1 MKRTILISS
10 AAALLIVAGAAS
22 AQVTKQNFMLRTTGD
37 FVALCGVS
45 RDDPNAAAAI
55 HFCHGYY
62 VGVDHSAEILGR
74 PLRGI
79 LYCPPEGLT
88 LTRDQVLARVVAYH
102 RQNPQFAAEAPIEG
116 IIRWATAAWPC
127 KK

>member
-1 MKRTILISS
+1 MRSALLIG
-10 AAALLIVAGAAS
+10 AAALLLAAGTAT

-37 FVALCGVS
+37 LVALCGVS

-62 VGVDHSAEILGR
+62 VGIDHSAEILGR
-74 PLRGI
+74 PLRGV
-79 LYCPPEGLT
+79 LYCPPDGLQ
-88 LTRDQVLARVVAYH
+88 LTRDQVLGMVVAYH
-102 RQNPQFAAEAPIEG
+102 RKNPQFASEAPVEG
-116 IIRWATAAWPC
+116 VIRWAAATWPC

>member
-1 MKRTILISS
+1 MRSAFLAG
-10 AAALLIVAGAAS
+10 AAALAISAGAS
-22 AQVTKQNFMLRTTGD
+22 AAPVTKDNFYLRNTGD
-37 FVALCGVS
+37 LVALCGVS

-79 LYCPPEGLT
+79 LYCPPDGLR
-88 LTRDQVLARVVAYH
+88 LSRDQVLAMVVDYH
-102 RQNPQFAAEAPIEG
+102 RKNPQYAAEAPIEG
-116 IIRWATAAWPC
+116 IIRWAAAAYPC

>member
-1 MKRTILISS
+1 MNRVVSLAG
-10 AAALLIVAGAAS
+10 AAVLALAAGAAS

-74 PLRGI
+74 PLRNV
-79 LYCPPEGLT
+79 LYCPPEGLKI
-88 LTRDQVLARVVAYH
+88 TRDEVLARVVAYH

>member
-1 MKRTILISS
+1 MKRATLLMG
-10 AAALLIVAGAAS
+10 AAAIALAAGAAS
-22 AQVTKQNFMLRTTGD
+22 AQVTKENFTLRTIRD

-45 RDDPNAAAAI
+45 ASDPNAAAAI

-74 PLRGI
+74 PLRNI
-79 LYCPPEGLT
+79 LYCPPEGLK
-88 LTRDQVLARVVAYH
+88 LTRDQVLGMVVDYH
-102 RQNPQFAAEAPIEG
+102 RKNPQFAAEAPIEG
-116 IIRWATAAWPC
+116 IIRWAAAAYPC

>member
-1 MKRTILISS
+1 MKKS
-10 AAALLIVAGAAS
+10 ALVIGAAVIALAAGAAS
-22 AQVTKQNFMLRTTGD
+22 AQVTKENFTLRTTRD

-45 RDDPNAAAAI
+45 GSDPNAAAAI

-79 LYCPPEGLT
+79 LYCPPEGLK
-88 LTRDQVLARVVAYH
+88 LSRDQVLAMVVDYH
-102 RQNPQFAAEAPIEG
+102 RKNPQFAAEAPIEG
-116 IIRWATAAWPC
+116 IIRWAAAAYPC

>member
-1 MKRTILISS
+1 MKSALLTG
-10 AAALLIVAGAAS
+10 AAALLLAAGAAN
-22 AQVTKQNFMLRTTGD
+22 AEVTKQNFQFRTTGD
-37 FVALCGVS
+37 LVALCGVS

-62 VGVDHSAEILGR
+62 VGVDHSVEILGR

-79 LYCPPEGLT
+79 LYCPPDGLT
-88 LTRDQVLARVVAYH
+88 LTRDQALGMVVAYH
-102 RQNPQFAAEAPIEG
+102 RKNPQFAAEAPIEG
-116 IIRWATAAWPC
+116 VIRWAAATWPC

>member
-1 MKRTILISS
+1 MKSFALMTG
-10 AAALLIVAGAAS
+10 AALLVAAGAAS
-22 AQVTKQNFMLRTTGD
+22 ADVTRENFQLRTNAD

-45 RDDPNAAAAI
+45 PADPNAAAAI

-74 PLRGI
+74 PLRNV
-79 LYCPPEGLT
+79 LYCPPDGLK
-88 LTRDQVLARVVAYH
+88 LTRNEVVGMVVGYL
-102 RQNPQFAAEAPIEG
+102 RKNPQYSAEAPIEG
-116 IIRWATAAWPC
+116 IIRWAVATWPC

>member
-74 PLRGI
+74 PLRNV

>member
-1 MKRTILISS
+1 MKKISRLAA
-10 AAALLIVAGAAS
+10 AAALLLAAGAAN
-22 AQVTKQNFMLRTTGD
+22 AQVTTENFQLRTMAD

-45 RDDPNAAAAI
+45 PTDPNAAAAI

-74 PLRGI
+74 PFRGV
-79 LYCPPEGLT
+79 LYCPPDGLK
-88 LTRDQVLARVVAYH
+88 LTRDQVLGMVVQYH
-102 RQNPQFAAEAPIEG
+102 RKNPQYASEAPVEG
-116 IIRWATAAWPC
+116 IIRWAAATWPC

>member
-10 AAALLIVAGAAS
+10 AAALLIAAGAAS

-74 PLRGI
+74 PLRNV

>member
-1 MKRTILISS
+1 MKAALLTG
-10 AAALLIVAGAAS
+10 AAALLLGAGAA
-22 AQVTKQNFMLRTTGD
+22 AADVTRENFQLRTTGD

-62 VGVDHSAEILGR
+62 VGIDHSAEILGR
-74 PLRGI
+74 PFRNV
-79 LYCPPEGLT
+79 LYCPPEGLK
-88 LTRDQVLARVVAYH
+88 LTRNEVLGMVVAYH
-102 RQNPQFAAEAPIEG
+102 RKNPQYASEAPVEG
-116 IIRWATAAWPC
+116 IIRWASATWPC

>member
-1 MKRTILISS
+1 MRFALLAVV
-10 AAALLIVAGAAS
+10 AAAAISAGTAH
-22 AQVTKQNFMLRTTGD
+22 AQVSTSNFYLRNTGD
-37 FVALCGVS
+37 LVALCGVG

-79 LYCPPEGLT
+79 LYCPPDGLK
-88 LTRDQVLARVVAYH
+88 LSRDQVLAMVVDYH
-102 RQNPQFAAEAPIEG
+102 RKNPQYAAEAPIEG
-116 IIRWATAAWPC
+116 IIRWAAAAYPC